1 MRADEEETFRDYVV
15 ARKAALLRTAYLLSG
30 DRHRAEDIVSTAV
43 VKLYTS
49 WRKTY
54 VVENLDAYVRRIV
67 VRVWLDETRRPWR
80 REHPADLL
88 PDVAADPSSGDVIA
102 GAAVYRADLRRLL
115 AQMPARQR
123 AVLVLRFYDDL
134 SVEQTAGILGCSES
148 AVKSLTGR
156 ALDSIRRLLP
166 AGVTTRSDY
175 EEAP

>member
-1 MRADEEETFRDYVV
+1 MRADEQEAFREYAL

-30 DRHRAEDIVSTAV
+30 DWHRAEDIVSTSM

-49 WRKTY
+49 WRKTSA
-54 VVENLDAYVRRIV
+54 VEHLDAYVRRIV

-80 REHPADLL
+80 REHSAAAL
-88 PDVAADPSSGDVIA
+88 PDLMTGDSTA
-102 GAAVYRADLRRLL
+102 EPTARRADLHRLL

-134 SVEQTAGILGCSES
+134 SVEQTAGILRCSEG
-148 AVKSLTGR
+148 AVKTLTVR

-166 AGVTTRSDY
+166 AGVTTRTEY